1 LKAIKAILFP
11 RSKFENKEQDDKPID
26 FLSLSRKEFEN
37 DEFYAGTSFKLF
49 TYSGEDDETHFVPI
63 PFIRE
68 FFIAKLL
75 TPSPLTPVVRTIEGQ
90 EECVYIFDK
99 ALAYLS
105 FLARSILRELNKNSS
120 S

>member
-11 RSKFENKEQDDKPID
+11 RSKFENKEQDDKPVD

-37 DEFYAGTSFKLF
+37 DEFYAETSFKLF
-49 TYSGEDDETHFVPI
+49 TYAGEEDETHFIPI

-68 FFIAKLL
+68 FFIAKLF
-75 TPSPLTPVVRTIEGQ
+75 TPSIMKFEGQ
-90 EECVYIFDK
+90 ELCVYIFDK